1 MFFIPFLSSKYRENG
16 QVQSNLDFFFFFFL
30 PPSCCCCCCSQNV
43 DELPFRPARA
53 TGQFARFHASVTRA
67 DAALTDRLATFTSPP
82 ILSSLRRLVCVCVCV
97 LALTTLS
104 GRAHTSLGININ
116 ANRPAMSRSTRPLD
130 VLGCFF
136 VFLFFPS
143 SRRFL
148 ISWPFVVGNRSFHF
162 LSPSFQPFIRSC
174 TRHNRVPLPAARW
187 LPIDIVPLK
196 RVFHIS
202 LFKDIFEQKEKN

>member
-1 MFFIPFLSSKYRENG
+1 MFFISFLSSKYRENG

-30 PPSCCCCCCSQNV
+30 PSSCCCCCCSQNV

-136 VFLFFPS
+136 VLFFSLRPAVFS
-143 SRRFL
+143 FRGL
-148 ISWPFVVGNRSFHF
+148 LLLATVPFIFYPLLS
-162 LSPSFQPFIRSC
+162 SPSFA
-174 TRHNRVPLPAARW
+174 RVHAT
-187 LPIDIVPLK
+187 IVSHCRPQ
-196 RVFHIS
+196 
-202 LFKDIFEQKEKN
+202 DGCQ